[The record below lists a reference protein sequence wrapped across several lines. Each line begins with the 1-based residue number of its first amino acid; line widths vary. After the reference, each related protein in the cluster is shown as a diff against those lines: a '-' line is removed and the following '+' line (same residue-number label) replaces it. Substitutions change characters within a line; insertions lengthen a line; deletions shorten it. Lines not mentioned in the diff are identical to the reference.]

1 MTKKISYRPI
11 LRGKVPPCLTRK
23 GNLIPKMCRS
33 SQCPSHSTE
42 NQSETESKAARLF
55 LRGRNQNDNFRILE
69 RKGKD
74 LGTSSDGKYY
84 QDLAISRSVNEA
96 LSTKSVVY
104 QLPAQDLSFALA
116 TFPEFFSQGLASEHK
131 VLTKRVD
138 PSLTNQDFNVRKRN
152 LSSEYKGL
160 ALWYIREYGL

>member
-33 SQCPSHSTE
+33 SQCPSYSTE

-104 QLPAQDLSFALA
+104 QLPAQDLSVALA

-138 PSLTNQDFNVRKRN
+138 PSLTNQDFNDRKRN